1 MLTHFY
7 AQDPARLTQWTALI
21 LLLWTVLIFLAGG
34 RRWSKK
40 AFAYFCIPLSIA
52 ALYGILR
59 YTVLGRSPSSEHSFV
74 FFSAYTNEF
83 YREMFMNALLYFP
96 LGLALTIL
104 IGPWSILAAFAL
116 SLVIETWQYFT
127 GTGLAQGTDVIMNT
141 LGAAIGAL
149 PWIIVKCIAA
159 LKSKRFGPCK

>member
-1 MLTHFY
+1 MLTHLY
-7 AQDPARLTQWTALI
+7 AQDPVRLTKWAALI
-21 LLLWTVLIFLAGG
+21 LLLWAALLFLTG
-34 RRWSKK
+34 RHHWSKK

-74 FFSAYTNEF
+74 FFAAYTNEF

-96 LGLALTIL
+96 LGLALTAL
-104 IGPWSILAAFAL
+104 LGPWSILASFAL
-116 SLVIETWQYFT
+116 SLGIETWQYLA

-141 LGAAIGAL
+141 FGAAIGAL
-149 PWIIVKCIAA
+149 PYLIVKF
-159 LKSKRFGPCK
+159 LNRK

>member
-1 MLTHFY
+1 MNIY
-7 AQDPARLTQWTALI
+7 AQNPTRLTRWAALI
-21 LLLWTVLIFLAGG
+21 LFLWTVLLFLTGR

-52 ALYGILR
+52 ALYGIMR

-74 FFSAYTNEF
+74 FFAAYTNEF

-96 LGLALTIL
+96 LGLSLTVL
-104 IGPWSILAAFAL
+104 LGPWSITVALAL
-116 SLVIETWQYFT
+116 SLGIESWQYFA

-141 LGAAIGAL
+141 FGAAIGAL
-149 PWIIVKCIAA
+149 PYLIVKF
-159 LKSKRFGPCK
+159 LNRK